1 VHNTRLI
8 HETRERSATPVAVRV
23 AACAAAVALCL
34 AQAVGGA
41 QSPATPD
48 TLAHIAFTNATLI
61 DGAGSAPAPGQTI
74 LVSRGVIEDV
84 FASGSRALPAGV
96 RVVDL
101 AGRFVIPGLIDA
113 HVHVATDPSGQD
125 ANAAATLRLALLGG
139 LTSVR
144 DMAGDAIVLK
154 ELATASRRAD
164 AAMPRLFFAAL
175 MAGPSFFT
183 DARTKASAH
192 GGVPGEVPWMKAIT
206 PATDLKLA
214 VRDAKATGATAI
226 KIYADLP
233 ADLVRTIA
241 TEAHRQGLKV
251 WSHSTVFPAT
261 ALDAVDAGVDVIS
274 HAIYLY
280 WAAVP
285 NPPMHYSD
293 RVPPRS
299 GYDSVPPDG
308 PAMQALFA
316 KMKAGHTVFDAT
328 LSILPRF
335 EAARGS
341 SFGLVDPKRAAQW
354 AYDATRAAKLAGVT
368 ICAGT
373 DGMMPRGAPDSLPAL
388 HGEME
393 LLVNRAG
400 FTPLEAITAA
410 TLNSAQ
416 AAGAASTLGSIAPG
430 KMADM
435 VVLDADPVADI
446 RNTRRISFVVRGGVI
461 HQRPK

>member
-1 VHNTRLI
+1 VKFSRRSPGFSYAARLI
-8 HETRERSATPVAVRV
+8 VLA
-23 AACAAAVALCL
+23 AACSGRTP
-34 AQAVGGA
+34 AQAA
-41 QSPATPD
+41 PD

-61 DGAGSAPAPGQTI
+61 DGTGAPPAVRQTI
-74 LVSRGVIEDV
+74 LVNRGVIEDV
-84 FASGSRALPAGV
+84 FEAGSRSLPAGA

-101 AGRFVIPGLIDA
+101 TGKFVIPGLIDA
-113 HVHVATDPSGQD
+113 HVHVATDPSGPD
-125 ANAAATLRLALLGG
+125 ADAAATLRLALLGG

-144 DMAGDAIVLK
+144 DMAGDAIALR

-164 AAMPRLFFAAL
+164 AELPRLFYSSL

-192 GGVPGEVPWMKAIT
+192 GGTPGEVPWMRAIT

-214 VRDAKATGATAI
+214 VRGAKATGATAI

-233 ADLVRTIA
+233 ADLVFRIA

-280 WAAVP
+280 WAAIP
-285 NPPMHYSD
+285 DPPMHYAD

-299 GYDSVPPDG
+299 AYDSVPTDG
-308 PAMQALFA
+308 PAMQELFA
-316 KMKAGHTVFDAT
+316 KMKAEHTVFDAT

-335 EAARGS
+335 EAAQSS
-341 SFGLVDPKRAAQW
+341 SFGLVNPKRAAQW
-354 AYDATRAAKLAGVT
+354 AYDVTRAAHVAGVT

-373 DGMMPRGAPDSLPAL
+373 DGMMPRGSRDSLPAL

-393 LLVNRAG
+393 LLVTRAG
-400 FTPLEAITAA
+400 FTALEAITAA
-410 TLNSAQ
+410 TLNSAL
-416 AAGAASTLGSIAPG
+416 AAGSASSLGSVVPG

-446 RNTRRISFVVRGGVI
+446 RNTRRISFVVRAGVI
-461 HQRPK
+461 HRRPK

>member
-1 VHNTRLI
+1 MVKFNHRLP
-8 HETRERSATPVAVRV
+8 RFARAARLVVFLAGCSARV
-23 AACAAAVALCL
+23 P
-34 AQAVGGA
+34 AQGTA
-41 QSPATPD
+41 D

-61 DGAGSAPAPGQTI
+61 DGTGAAPAARQTI
-74 LVSRGVIEDV
+74 LVNRGVIEEV
-84 FASGSRALPAGV
+84 FESGSRALPAGV

-101 AGRFVIPGLIDA
+101 TGKYVIPGLIDA

-144 DMAGDAIVLK
+144 DMAGDAIALR

-164 AAMPRLFFAAL
+164 AAMPRLFYASL

-192 GGVPGEVPWMKAIT
+192 GGTPGELPWMRAIT
-206 PATDLKLA
+206 PATDMKLA
-214 VRDAKATGATAI
+214 VRDAKGTGATAI

-233 ADLVRTIA
+233 ADLVRKIA

-280 WAAVP
+280 WAAIP
-285 NPPMHYSD
+285 NPPMHYAD

-299 GYDSVPPDG
+299 AYDSVPADG
-308 PAMQALFA
+308 PAMEDLFA
-316 KMKAGHTVFDAT
+316 KMKSEHTVFDAT

-354 AYDATRAAKLAGVT
+354 AYDATRAAKVAGVT

-373 DGMMPRGAPDSLPAL
+373 DGMMTRGSQDSLPAL

-393 LLVNRAG
+393 LLVTRAG
-400 FTPLEAITAA
+400 FSPLEAITAA
-410 TLNSAQ
+410 TLNSAL
-416 AAGAASTLGSIAPG
+416 AAGSASTLGSIAPG

-435 VVLDADPVADI
+435 VVLDADPVSDI
-446 RNTRRISFVVRGGVI
+446 RNTRRISFVVRSGVI
-461 HQRPK
+461 HRRPK